1 MIAIG
6 AAIETLFNDPN
17 LSVAALYRAQGSGD
31 PIAIRVIA
39 RRPDQVSE
47 FSETRIHSES
57 STFDVRVA
65 EVANPRPADTLEIE
79 GKTFV
84 VQGEPVRD
92 TERLVWSVDTRPA

>member
-17 LSVAALYRAQGSGD
+17 LSVTALYRTQGVGEAV
-31 PIAIRVIA
+31 AIRVIA

-47 FSETRIHSES
+47 FGDIHVHSES
-57 STFDVRVA
+57 SIFDVRVA
-65 EVANPRPADTLEIE
+65 EVANPRPADTLEIDGE
-79 GKTFV
+79 TFI

-92 TERLVWSVDTRPA
+92 AERLVWSLDTRPF

>member
-6 AAIETLFNDPN
+6 AAIETLFNDAN
-17 LSVAALYRAQGSGD
+17 LSVAALYRVQGVGD

-39 RRPDQVSE
+39 RRSDQVSE
-47 FSETRIHSES
+47 FGETRIHSES

-65 EVANPRPADTLEIE
+65 EVANPRPADTLEIDGE
-79 GKTFV
+79 IFV